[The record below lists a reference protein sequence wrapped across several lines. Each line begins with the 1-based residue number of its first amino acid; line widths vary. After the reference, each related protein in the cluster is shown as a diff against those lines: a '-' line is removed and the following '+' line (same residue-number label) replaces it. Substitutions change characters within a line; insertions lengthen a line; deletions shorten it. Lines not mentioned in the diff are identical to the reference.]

1 MMIILAQFIHNQIA
15 NKLYSK
21 DAYLQCERCDNM
33 IFTVNNYYNAFYD
46 TI

>member
-1 MMIILAQFIHNQIA
+1 MMIIPAQFIHNQIA

-21 DAYLQCERCDNM
+21 DAYLLCEQCDNM
-33 IFTVNNYYNAFYD
+33 IFTVNNAFYI